1 MLRHGNMAQRDG
13 KEPAMNKPRILFRA
27 AILAATMCAA
37 TASRAAD
44 DVAATLARHNIQEAG
59 TAVRQ
64 SAGWKQPRKVLLLQ
78 WGFRPIDEAD
88 FKAVARG
95 ATVVSAPNASAAI
108 REAVDAD
115 VIIGHNPEICD
126 ARIIN
131 AASDLRWLASLS
143 AGVELCANVPALKA
157 KRTLV
162 TNMRGID
169 SPIIAEHAIAM
180 LLALS
185 HSLDLYAV
193 DNTRASWGGGRSSN
207 AASQIQFLEGKTMLV
222 SGLGGIGTEV
232 ARRAH
237 GLGMKVVGTRV
248 GGGAKP
254 AFVDYIGQ
262 PDELLTLAKT
272 ADVVVSCVPLTPETT
287 GLYDERFFAVLK
299 PSAYFINV
307 ARGRSVVTDALVK
320 ALNEGKL
327 AGAGLDVV
335 DPEPL
340 PAGHPLW
347 KAPRVLITPHI
358 SAQSDFAV
366 PARWIV
372 AVENLR
378 RYAAGERML
387 NVVDLDRG
395 F

>member
-1 MLRHGNMAQRDG
+1 M
-13 KEPAMNKPRILFRA
+13 EPAMNNPRILFRA

-37 TASRAAD
+37 TASPAAD

-59 TAVRQ
+59 TAVRE
-64 SAGWKQPRKVLLLQ
+64 SAGWQQPRKVLLLQ
-78 WGFRPIDEAD
+78 WGFRRIEEAD
-88 FKAVARG
+88 FRAVARG
-95 ATVVSAPNASAAI
+95 ATVVSAANAAAAI
-108 REAVDAD
+108 REAADAD

-131 AASDLRWLASLS
+131 AATGLRWLASLS
-143 AGVELCANVPALKA
+143 AGVENCANVAALKT
-157 KRTLV
+157 RRPLV

-193 DNTRASWGGGRSSN
+193 DNTRASWSGGRSSN

-237 GLGMKVVGTRV
+237 GLGMKVIGTRV

-254 AFVDYIGQ
+254 GFVDYIGQ
-262 PDELLTLAKT
+262 PDELLALAKT

-287 GLYDERFFAVLK
+287 GLYDERFFSVLK

-366 PARWIV
+366 PARWTV